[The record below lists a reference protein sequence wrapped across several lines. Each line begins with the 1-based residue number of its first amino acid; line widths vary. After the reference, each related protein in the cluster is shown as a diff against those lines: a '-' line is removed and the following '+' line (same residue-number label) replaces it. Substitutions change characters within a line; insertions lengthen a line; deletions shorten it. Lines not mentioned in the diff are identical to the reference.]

1 MQDSAENE
9 EKECSIC
16 HDEIEE
22 GEIREGRRLPCGHE
36 YDKECIVEWFE
47 LGWGEKTEDGSWDG
61 NASCPVCRR
70 KYRLMAVPSFEDEDE
85 EWDGM
90 CYEYDV

>member
-1 MQDSAENE
+1 MESSDEN
-9 EKECSIC
+9 KGKGCSIC

-36 YDKECIVEWFE
+36 YDKMCIVEWFE
-47 LGWGEKTEDGSWDG
+47 LCCGKEKSDENETED
-61 NASCPVCRR
+61 ASCPICRR

-90 CYEYDV
+90 CYEYDA